1 MQLREVH
8 VEGYR
13 SLKSVHFSIDRLTV
27 LVGKNSA
34 GKTNL
39 YRSLMLLQAAADG
52 RICRHIAEEG
62 GIESVLWAGPRE
74 KLTPRLALAARF
86 DEIDYRI
93 EIGMPGLTE
102 AALDLE
108 PLVRAERLIRHRN
121 GRPEMMLDRQGPT
134 LWQVG
139 DPPLKPPSEMALLAS
154 ETALAAASDRTASAE
169 IGTLRQTMLGWR
181 FYHDIRTDDLA
192 PIRQPS
198 LGLSCMT
205 LAPDGSDLA
214 SLFSTLF
221 YVVEDPGPI
230 QAALNDAF
238 PGAEL
243 IVSALDGRCRFA
255 VRFRD
260 LDRPFAAHELSEG
273 TLRYL
278 FLMGVLMGGRLPPF
292 IAINEPENGLNA
304 ELLPPLARLIAQ
316 AASRTQ
322 VWIVTHSEALAR
334 ELAIATRVLP
344 RHVVKED
351 GATRISDAAVVSASD
366 LGSLAAA
373 VA

>member
-8 VEGYR
+8 IEGYR
-13 SLKSVHFSIDRLTV
+13 SLKNVHVKIEPLTV

-39 YRSLMLLQAAADG
+39 YRSLMLLKSAADG
-52 RICRHIAEEG
+52 TVCRHIAEEG

-74 KLTPRLALAARF
+74 KITPRLSLAARF
-86 DEIDYRI
+86 DDVDYRI

-108 PLVRAERLIRHRN
+108 PLVRAERLIRHSQ
-121 GRPEMMLDRQGPT
+121 GKPEMLLDRQGPT

-139 DPPLKPPSEMALLAS
+139 DPTGRSNADRPLMAS
-154 ETALAAASDRTASAE
+154 ETALATAAERHGYAE
-169 IGTLRQTMLGWR
+169 IAAIKQTMRDWR
-181 FYHDIRTDDLA
+181 FYHDIRTDEAA
-192 PIRQPS
+192 PIRKPS
-198 LGLSCMT
+198 LGLSSVT

-214 SLFSTLF
+214 ALLATQF
-221 YVVEDPGPI
+221 YVQEQAVPI
-230 QAALNDAF
+230 KAAIEDAF

-243 IVSALDGRCRFA
+243 IVSALDGKCRFA
-255 VRFRD
+255 LRFKD

-278 FLMGVLMGGRLPPF
+278 FLIGALLGGRLPPF

-304 ELLPPLARLIAQ
+304 TLLRPLARLIAQ
-316 AASRTQ
+316 ASRKTQ
-322 VWIVTHSEALAR
+322 VWIVTHSEVLAR
-334 ELAIATRVLP
+334 ELAECAGVLP
-344 RHVVKED
+344 RLVMKED
-351 GATRISDAAVVSASD
+351 GATRVLDAGQVVAKERNH
-366 LGSLAAA
+366 ATA
-373 VA
+373 

>member
-8 VEGYR
+8 IEGYR
-13 SLKSVHFSIDRLTV
+13 SLKSVHFKIEPLTV
-27 LVGKNSA
+27 LIGKNAA

-39 YRSLMLLQAAADG
+39 YRSLMLLKAAADG
-52 RICRHIAEEG
+52 SVCRQLAEEG

-86 DEIDYRI
+86 DDIDYRI

-121 GRPEMMLDRQGPT
+121 GRPEMLLDRQGPT

-139 DPPLKPPSEMALLAS
+139 DPAGGGTDRNLLAS
-154 ETALAAASDRTASAE
+154 ETALASAGDRPAASE
-169 IGTLRQTMLGWR
+169 IADIKQAMRGWR
-181 FYHDIRTDDLA
+181 FYHDIRTDDAA

-198 LGLSCMT
+198 LGLSCAT
-205 LAPDGSDLA
+205 LSEDGSDLA
-214 SLFSTLF
+214 ALFATHY
-221 YVVEDPGPI
+221 YVND
-230 QAALNDAF
+230 QAAPIKAAIADAF

-243 IVSALDGRCRFA
+243 VVSALDGKCRFA
-255 VRFRD
+255 LRLRD

-273 TLRYL
+273 ILRYL
-278 FLMGVLMGGRLPPF
+278 FLMGALLGKRPPPF

-304 ELLPPLARLIAQ
+304 TLLKPLARLIA
-316 AASRTQ
+316 AAAQRTQ
-322 VWIVTHSEALAR
+322 VWIVTHSEVLAR
-334 ELAIATRVLP
+334 ELAETTGVLP
-344 RHVVKED
+344 RLVLKEE
-351 GATRISDAAVVSASD
+351 GATRILEAGAVIAKERAVQAA
-366 LGSLAAA
+366 
-373 VA
+373 